1 MKKYKLIFLLILCAL
16 LGSSPTSIQAQDS
29 DKGNRLTRAPL
40 AKTPYKIL
48 PLGSVKAE
56 GWLKE
61 QLVRMAEGLTGNLGE
76 IYPNVGESNAWR
88 GGNGDAWERGPYWLD
103 GLVPLAYTL
112 DDQELIDKAKPF
124 IEWTLK
130 SQQENGF
137 FGPSSEDKSI
147 DKRGFQTSN
156 KEDWWPRMVMLKVLQ
171 NYYEAT
177 GDERVIKFMTKYFRY
192 QQQKLGTHPIGHW
205 TWWSKQRG
213 GENQASIYW
222 LYNRTGDKF
231 LLDLAQIVHAQTINW
246 TRVLANKPDRT
257 HGVNTGMGIK
267 QPAIQYLQTKN
278 ERHLE
283 AIEIGLKHLME
294 DHGQVQGMFSGDEL
308 LHGTNPTHGTELCTV
323 VEFMY
328 SLETLVEI
336 TGSVEYADHLEK
348 VAFNALPTQTNDS
361 YTGRQYYQQPN
372 QIIIDKGVNRKR
384 NFVTQHDLTETCF
397 GLNNGYPCCTTNM
410 HQGWP
415 KFVKSLWMKTDDGGL
430 AAMVYGPNSVET
442 EVKGAKVN
450 IEEQT
455 DYPFGDTIRFNIST
469 SREVSFPLHLRIPEW
484 ASNATIAIN
493 GDVQRYPDKG
503 SIAKINRQWK
513 EGDTVELTLPMKFRT
528 SRWHEH
534 SLGIERGP
542 LVYAIK
548 VDGKRQKIGEEYG
561 ISTWAYKPTSPWNYG
576 IMLNPGNPGEDLELI
591 KSEMPEYPWSADT
604 VPLKV
609 KAKGKRI
616 PTWTEYN
623 GNHGPMPYSKVRS
636 DEKVEEI
643 TLIPYGAT
651 ILRISEIPQIR
662 ENN

>member
-1 MKKYKLIFLLILCAL
+1 MKHRTILTLFISFILFSVSTTA
-16 LGSSPTSIQAQDS
+16 QAQHET
-29 DKGNRLTRAPL
+29 GQERLNRKPL
-40 AKTPYKIL
+40 AEVPYKIL
-48 PLGSVKAE
+48 PLGSVQPE

-61 QLVRMAEGLTGNLGE
+61 QLQRQAEGLTGRLGE

-88 GGNGDAWERGPYWLD
+88 GGKGDAWERGPYWLD

-130 SQQENGF
+130 SQKKNGF
-137 FGPSSEDKSI
+137 FGPSSEDESI
-147 DKRGFQTSN
+147 DKRGFQTGK

-177 GDERVIKFMTKYFRY
+177 GDERVIEFMTKYFRY
-192 QQQKLGTHPIGHW
+192 QLDQLGRHPIGHW
-205 TWWSKQRG
+205 SWWSKRRG

-231 LLDLAQIVHAQTINW
+231 LLDLAQIVHAQTTDW
-246 TRVLANKPDRT
+246 TRILANKPDHT

-267 QPAIQYLQTKN
+267 QPAIQYLQAKDD
-278 ERHLE
+278 RHLK
-283 AIEIGLKHLME
+283 AIETGLDYLMKE
-294 DHGQVQGMFSGDEL
+294 HGQVQGMFSGDEL

-336 TGSVEYADHLEK
+336 TGRVDYADHLEK

-372 QIIIDKGVNRKR
+372 QIIVDKGVGRKR
-384 NFVTQHDLTETCF
+384 NFITQHDLTETCF

-415 KFVKSLWMKTDDGGL
+415 KFVKSLWMKTEDGGL
-430 AAMVYGPNSVET
+430 GAMVYGPNSVKT
-442 EVKGAKVN
+442 EFNGVSVN
-450 IEEQT
+450 IKEET
-455 DYPFGDTIRFNIST
+455 NYPFENTIRFKISADENI
-469 SREVSFPLHLRIPEW
+469 EFPLHLRIPEW
-484 ASNATIAIN
+484 ASNATISVN
-493 GDVQRYPDKG
+493 GTVERHPEKG
-503 SIAKINRQWK
+503 SIAKLHREWK
-513 EGDTVELTLPMKFRT
+513 NGDEVALQLPMKFRT
-528 SRWHEH
+528 SRWYEN

-542 LVYAIK
+542 LVYALKI
-548 VDGKRQKIGEEYG
+548 DGKRNKLSEEYG
-561 ISTWAYKPTSPWNYG
+561 ITTWAYQPETPWNYG
-576 IMLNPGNPGEDLELI
+576 LLINAGNPSKDLELQQ
-591 KSEMPEYPWSADT
+591 SEMPDYPWDAAK

-616 PTWTEYN
+616 SKWKVYN
-623 GNHGPMPYSKVRS
+623 GNTGPMPHSLVNS
-636 DEKVEEI
+636 DAETEEI

-651 ILRISEIPQIR
+651 ILRISEIPQVR
-662 ENN
+662 KNN